1 MAAGVGGRRTALAFL
16 NLAAGSDFQLCWGAR
31 VQVSDARICA
41 ILCGMKAIICRQPA
55 LASIRLASVPT
66 LAIAAALLFGV
77 ACSAGA
83 APDDAA
89 PGSASSDDATPAPD
103 FATSSGAS
111 YDDAD
116 AVYDFPI
123 ILYQGAD
130 AVDVAA
136 MGGSV
141 LLMLSDLRGQP
152 VVLNFWAGLCP
163 PCRAE
168 MPEFQ
173 RFADEYAGRALV
185 VGVDLGQFF
194 RLGSQDEAKALLNDL
209 GVSYPAGYTDDAS
222 VVRELLIT
230 NLPATLFITADGV
243 LHRKWIGVLNE
254 AKLAEI
260 ADEMLA
266 Q

>member
-1 MAAGVGGRRTALAFL
+1 
-16 NLAAGSDFQLCWGAR
+16 
-31 VQVSDARICA
+31 
-41 ILCGMKAIICRQPA
+41 MKTIIRRQPA
-55 LASIRLASVPT
+55 LASPRL
-66 LAIAAALLFGV
+66 AAALMLTLALLLAM

-83 APDDAA
+83 SPDDAA
-89 PGSASSDDATPAPD
+89 PVP
-103 FATSSGAS
+103 
-111 YDDAD
+111 
-116 AVYDFPI
+116 DFPI

-130 AVDVAA
+130 EVGGNAVD
-136 MGGSV
+136 GSDS
-141 LLMLSDLRGQP
+141 LMLSDLQGRP

-173 RFADEYAGRALV
+173 RFADAYAGRALV

-194 RLGSQDEAKALLNDL
+194 SLGSQEDAKVLLNDL
-209 GVSYPAGYTDDAS
+209 GVSYPAGYTDDAG

-230 NLPATLFITADGV
+230 GLPATLFITADGA
-243 LHRKWIGVLNE
+243 LHRKWTGVLNE

-260 ADEMLA
+260 ADAMLA